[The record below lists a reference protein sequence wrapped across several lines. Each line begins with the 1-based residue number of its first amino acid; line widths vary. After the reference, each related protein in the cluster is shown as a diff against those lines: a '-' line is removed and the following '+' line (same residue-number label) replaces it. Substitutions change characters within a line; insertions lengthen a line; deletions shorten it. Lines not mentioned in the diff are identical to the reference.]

1 MRALREHPR
10 IAVVKALSIVL
21 LVAAGVAAGALID
34 ADDGGQ
40 VRALEV
46 RLAST
51 RHSLRMQGA
60 ELRTA
65 RVNARRASAATSR
78 AEAKLETTR
87 RANRR
92 LRDKLAAERR
102 ARRRA
107 KNGR

>member
-10 IAVVKALSIVL
+10 ITVVKTLSIVL
-21 LVAAGVAAGALID
+21 LVAASAAAGALIN
-34 ADDGGQ
+34 ADDGGH
-40 VRALEV
+40 VHALET

-51 RHSLRMQGA
+51 RHSLTMQGA

-65 RVNARRASAATSR
+65 RMDARRAGAATSR
-78 AEAKLETTR
+78 AEANLNTTR

-102 ARRRA
+102 APRHA